1 MSFRGPPL
9 PFVTMQKL
17 IAALLLL
24 TVATLTT
31 GCGKV
36 AVPAVMPVSKVTRA
50 NYDQVRMGMTRSQV
64 ETILGQPTSVDT
76 KDFVVY
82 KKTIYRY
89 EDGAKFIQ
97 VTFKN
102 DELDGKDGNL

>member
-1 MSFRGPPL
+1 MCRFILSVL
-9 PFVTMQKL
+9 LAT
-17 IAALLLL
+17 AAFT
-24 TVATLTT
+24 TVA
-31 GCGKV
+31 CNKV
-36 AVPAVMPVSKVTRA
+36 AVPAALPVSKVTRA
-50 NYDQVRMGMTRSQV
+50 NFDQVRAGMSKSQV

-76 KDFVVY
+76 KDIVIY
-82 KKTIYRY
+82 KRTIYRY

>member
-1 MSFRGPPL
+1 MRSFILTGFL
-9 PFVTMQKL
+9 AV
-17 IAALLLL
+17 AALS
-24 TVATLTT
+24 T
-31 GCGKV
+31 GCNKV
-36 AVPAVMPVSKVTRA
+36 AVPAAMPLSKVTRA
-50 NYDQVRMGMTRSQV
+50 NYDQVRPGMTKSQT

-82 KKTIYRY
+82 KKTTYRY

-102 DELDGKDGNL
+102 DELDTKDSNL